1 MNQETRPD
9 LNLNELHDAAKARW
23 IRTERVRV
31 PWAVRLAAA
40 VNWSVL
46 VVALAAFGL
55 SAAHTISVFSII
67 SPGVAW
73 LAPVMIELGLA
84 YAALRIKLNAIHAER
99 TSRSLIVVVFLLT
112 VAAFASNLAGGLTA
126 AVLSGDIAPL
136 SGGSIIDQ
144 FASLPLMVQAGL
156 LTAVLMAF
164 IVPAVSIV
172 AGEGVAA
179 LFFDTKRR
187 DADWIEERWREVA
200 ADRLYRMVFV
210 RLNGNGLPA
219 RDAARVARQEVRGYL
234 GSGITPDK
242 APEMP
247 ALSAETSVI
256 IATPENAGMS
266 DDTVPQPDTPR
277 RSKGDAVAQ
286 LEALY
291 GSLSGE
297 IPSAS
302 EIIRRTGLPKSTVY
316 DWLKKRRP

>member
-1 MNQETRPD
+1 
-9 LNLNELHDAAKARW
+9 
-23 IRTERVRV
+23 
-31 PWAVRLAAA
+31 
-40 VNWSVL
+40 
-46 VVALAAFGL
+46 
-55 SAAHTISVFSII
+55 
-67 SPGVAW
+67 
-73 LAPVMIELGLA
+73 
-84 YAALRIKLNAIHAER
+84 
-99 TSRSLIVVVFLLT
+99 
-112 VAAFASNLAGGLTA
+112 
-126 AVLSGDIAPL
+126 
-136 SGGSIIDQ
+136 
-144 FASLPLMVQAGL
+144 MVQAGL

-242 APEMP
+242 APELP

-256 IATPENAGMS
+256 VTTPENAGMS
-266 DDTVPQPDTPR
+266 DDAVPQPDAPR

-302 EIIRRTGLPKSTVY
+302 EIIRQTGLPKSTVY